1 MKEETERRERN
12 EIKRKES
19 GEGIKRKGDRGE
31 RRNERRRIGCIQ
43 IDGQIDRLTRQ
54 QSN

>member
-1 MKEETERRERN
+1 MNEETERRERN
-12 EIKRKES
+12 ERKRKES
-19 GEGIKRKGDRGE
+19 GEGIKRKGERGE
-31 RRNERRRIGCIQ
+31 RRNEGRRIGYIR